1 MAQIHGNI
9 EGPGGVNNSAVEY
22 IVNYV
27 MNTPNNTNPNVLRS
41 ILTQIFEEMA
51 SASNDVNSE
60 DVGDITIP
68 DGDGTGIV
76 KPGGPSDNGTSS

>member
-1 MAQIHGNI
+1 MSISHGNI
-9 EGPGGVNNSAVEY
+9 EGPGGVNNAAVEY

-41 ILTQIFEEMA
+41 ILTSIFEEMA
-51 SASNDVNSE
+51 SVSDDANSG

-68 DGDGTGIV
+68 GDGTGII

>member
-1 MAQIHGNI
+1 MAQMQGN
-9 EGPGGVNNSAVEY
+9 EGSGGVNNPAVEY

-41 ILTQIFEEMA
+41 ILTLIFEKMVPV
-51 SASNDVNSE
+51 SDNVNSE

-68 DGDGTGIV
+68 GDDTGII
-76 KPGGPSDNGTSS
+76 KPGGPSDNGTTSQS

>member
-1 MAQIHGNI
+1 MLIKPGNI
-9 EGPGGVNNSAVEY
+9 EGPGGGVLWNEPVEY

-41 ILTQIFEEMA
+41 ILTSIFEEMA
-51 SASNDVNSE
+51 SVSDDTNSG

-68 DGDGTGIV
+68 
-76 KPGGPSDNGTSS
+76 GGNDEAIMNPVES